1 MGRILKPAI
10 IHNHIMTNARHL
22 HSNYRNRKSLIL
34 AEQSKE
40 ILSSDI
46 KIEKRVRYVTK
57 RNQGIIM
64 EM

>member
-1 MGRILKPAI
+1 
-10 IHNHIMTNARHL
+10 MTNARHL